1 MFDDQNNTQN
11 THHEDAQV
19 NISDIQRSQEEEVLN
34 EEQKHHNGKVKRSM
48 AVFAIFVLL
57 GGFSIGSGI
66 QISRYYLDRKF
77 QNYNVYN
84 TQGGIE
90 YEQGIKTQIADNP
103 IVRVVKEVGESVVA
117 IRSQATARDFFLNEY
132 TQEGLGSGVIF
143 NINDQNV
150 LILTNNHVVEGARN
164 LTVTL
169 DKDKDFEADVVGVD
183 PESDLAVVKIDKK
196 QIPEDVASRIKPV
209 VFGDS
214 DQLQIG
220 EIAVAI
226 GNPLGYSNTVT
237 HGVISGLDREIRLPD
252 KRLKVIQ
259 TDAAINP
266 GNSGGALTNLK
277 GQLVGINTVKIADTK
292 VEGIGFAIPINYA
305 KPIIN
310 DLVKQ
315 GYVSRPYIGI
325 AGREVDESLSKLYD
339 LPIGVIV
346 ADVVDGGSAKRAG
359 IKKGDVIIALGD
371 KKIISMEDLTS
382 GLKDYKVGDTVNI
395 TIVRNGKDRI
405 EKKVILQDKNSI
417 RR

>member
-252 KRLKVIQ
+252 KRLKLIQ